1 MSLGRLLWSK
11 CCFSPLCVSRCA
23 LLGLI
28 SKHFAMDKDELMV
41 QQASISI
48 PCIAYELLIHEH
60 FVAGI
65 HYLVYESSK
74 QQVTS
79 LGMNQI
85 LEIPG
90 TALCVEKEQ
99 LAFTV
104 HGSMLTACILLHHL
118 LQKSTKQFFWGL
130 TGFPLFSL
138 HPLAHLSPKPPSEH
152 LCHPAS
158 LIPSSC
164 LRSPCSPG

>member
-1 MSLGRLLWSK
+1 
-11 CCFSPLCVSRCA
+11 
-23 LLGLI
+23 
-28 SKHFAMDKDELMV
+28 MDKDELMV

-79 LGMNQI
+79 LGMNQT

-118 LQKSTKQFFWGL
+118 LAKEHKTVLLGSHRLPFV
-130 TGFPLFSL
+130 FPTPTCT
-138 HPLAHLSPKPPSEH
+138 PLPQ
-152 LCHPAS
+152 AS
-158 LIPSSC
+158 L
-164 LRSPCSPG
+164 